1 MKNSSFISIIILL
14 CSAFPAFSQ
23 EKAGDS
29 LESIPQAASC
39 VGSYTNQ
46 AVSSAVNV
54 NGCSTLGVQNVTV
67 TGTGKLTL
75 AAPGNITVG
84 GTFLVSAGGTL
95 LITDKLPQRVVTFG
109 YDSSGNMTGQQ
120 PAMR

>member
-1 MKNSSFISIIILL
+1 MRNYSFISLIILF
-14 CSAFPAFSQ
+14 CYACPAFSQ

-29 LESIPQAASC
+29 SELILRAASC

-46 AVSSAVNV
+46 TVSSTVNV

-75 AAPGNITVG
+75 AAPGNITVN
-84 GTFLVSAGGTL
+84 GTFLVNAGGTL
-95 LITDKLPQRVVTFG
+95 LITDQLPQRVITFG
-109 YDSSGNMTGQQ
+109 YDSSGNMTSRQ
-120 PAMR
+120 PAM